1 MLEINLLSDNSEI
14 VSYNFSDFPIRAKH
28 ALLSDYPSMA
38 AANHW
43 HEDWEFTL
51 VLEGKMCY
59 SVNGKSYELQEGQA
73 IFVNSENM
81 HYGFSADGTDCSF
94 ICILLH
100 PYLLST
106 IKRIK
111 DNYTIPICK
120 DTSHPFIILGTEI
133 PWQKK
138 LIDLLKNIYD
148 LCNEEQDGFELQLMS
163 LFHSLCYSLHHNMKN
178 NISTYESIDDKK
190 LEAMHN
196 MIGYIQQNYHKK
208 LTLNQIATAGNV
220 CRSSCCD
227 IFQLILQK
235 TPISYLT
242 EYRLEKSIE
251 LLNNPSLSVTEIA
264 LQCGFNGSSYFT
276 EIFHKKI
283 GCTPVQYRKKKLVI

>member
-1 MLEINLLSDNSEI
+1 MIEMNLLSDNSEV

-51 VLEGKMCY
+51 VLEGKMSY
-59 SVNGKSYELQEGQA
+59 SINGRSYELQEGQA

-81 HYGFSADGTDCSF
+81 HYGFSSDGSNCSF
-94 ICILLH
+94 IYILIH
-100 PYLLST
+100 PCLLST

-111 DNYTIPICK
+111 DNYILPICQ
-120 DTSHPFIILGTEI
+120 DASHPFLILASEI
-133 PWQKK
+133 HWQNKM
-138 LIDLLKNIYD
+138 IELLKNIYY
-148 LCNEEQDGFELQLMS
+148 LCNEQQDGFELQLMS
-163 LFHSLCYSLHHNMKN
+163 LFHTLCYSLHNNIKN
-178 NISTYESIDDKK
+178 DISTYESIDDKK
-190 LEAMHN
+190 LEVMHS
-196 MIGYIQQNYHKK
+196 MIGYIQQNYHNKI
-208 LTLNQIATAGNV
+208 TLNQIANSGNV

-227 IFQLILQK
+227 IFQLILHK

-283 GCTPVQYRKKKLVI
+283 GLTPVQYRKKKLMI